1 MRIWFAVHRFPP
13 ASWGGTELY
22 TLRLA
27 QAVQARGH
35 EVRVLTYEPGATEAA
50 TSRMDRFAEL
60 DVVRLSF
67 DLARTAN
74 PIQEEYDNPR
84 VAQALRALW
93 DGARPD
99 LLHATHLGYLSTSIL
114 ALAQEM
120 GIPYVVTLTDMWA
133 LCPNGL
139 LLRGDGRLCRGPEDR
154 GECLR
159 CYAQMGPRGMRY
171 RFIRAIPP
179 WAGRG
184 AIALAQKT
192 ALGRWRY
199 GRWLRAL
206 DERQRVIRQRLQGA
220 EALISPG
227 AFLRGLLV
235 RHGYPEERILLSP
248 HGIAAP
254 QTLRRPGPVGAE
266 PRLRFGYIG
275 PLEPHKGAHL
285 PLEAFALLAP
295 GVATLAYWGP
305 RPAEHMATPY
315 ARRILRRLTRTPG
328 AHHQGSF
335 TPEKAPAILASMD
348 VLIVPSLCYENTP
361 TVIYEALASGTPVI
375 ASDQGGMRELVQT
388 YRGGWLFPRGD
399 ARALARL
406 MAQLAADRES
416 LRRAAEAILPV
427 PDFAAHVDQVSRLY
441 QDVRFRRAKL

>member
-1 MRIWFAVHRFPP
+1 MRICFAVHRFPP

-27 QAVQARGH
+27 QAVQAQGH
-35 EVRVLTYEPGATEAA
+35 EVCVLTYEPGTTEAA
-50 TSRMDRFAEL
+50 TVRTDRFADLE
-60 DVVRLSF
+60 VVRLSL
-67 DLARTAN
+67 DLSRADN
-74 PIQEEYDNPR
+74 PIAEEYDNPR
-84 VAQALRALW
+84 LAQEVRALW
-93 DGARPD
+93 GGAKPD
-99 LLHATHLGYLSTSIL
+99 LLHVTHLGYLSTSIL
-114 ALAQEM
+114 ALAQEL

-139 LLRGDGRLCRGPEDR
+139 LLRGDGHLCQGPEDR

-159 CYAQMGPRGMRY
+159 CYARMGPRGMRY
-171 RFIRAIPP
+171 GFIRAIPA
-179 WAGRG
+179 WAWRE
-184 AIALAQKT
+184 AIALAGKT

-199 GRWLRAL
+199 GRWLRAIE
-206 DERQRVIRQRLQGA
+206 ERHRVIRRRLEGA

-227 AFLRGLLV
+227 AFLREMLA
-235 RHGYPEERILLSP
+235 RNGYPEGRILLSP
-248 HGIAAP
+248 HGIIAP
-254 QTLRRPGPVGAE
+254 QTLRRPEPVGTE

-285 PLEAFALLAP
+285 PLEALALLSP

-305 RPAEHMATPY
+305 RPAEHAATPY
-315 ARRILRRLTRTPG
+315 ARRILRRLARTPG
-328 AHHQGSF
+328 ASHQGRF

-399 ARALARL
+399 AQALARL
-406 MAQLAADRES
+406 MAQLAADREA

-427 PDFAAHVDQVSRLY
+427 PDFAAHIEQLSQLY
-441 QDVRFRRAKL
+441 RNLWLPQEG